1 MVSSPVAPLR
11 GQRAR
16 LGQHHPP
23 PIPPPHL
30 VIGPGGGGAFG
41 PVAAHTVGDLHRRC
55 PPRKQTNGPLSD
67 MGLHPVFIFISKFS
81 VQGWNYNTLT

>member
-16 LGQHHPP
+16 LGQHPP
-23 PIPPPHL
+23 PIPPPYL
-30 VIGPGGGGAFG
+30 VIGPGGGGRLRLLRPTPLVISTA
-41 PVAAHTVGDLHRRC
+41 VA
-55 PPRKQTNGPLSD
+55 PPKNGRTGPLSD